1 MTVSAV
7 TSGAESTH
15 DAHCRFIHD
24 SLRISITNT
33 IVRPQLLFP
42 EIVTKLSEIDVNVV
56 IRKVTTLVLF
66 EWTR

>member
-1 MTVSAV
+1 M
-7 TSGAESTH
+7 TSGAENTH

-24 SLRISITNT
+24 RLRISIMYT
-33 IVRPQLLFP
+33 IVRTQLLFP

-56 IRKVTTLVLF
+56 SRKVTTLVLF